1 MSSKRFKVNVEHH
14 SNRVTAEL
22 KMIWK
27 KSDDTLLKSF
37 VFSCWTTTHPVV
49 RSKRKQAS
57 SKSQAC
63 KRKQAQASAS
73 KID

>member
-49 RSKRKQAS
+49 RSKQAS